1 MKKLSVAFITL
12 LLISACGGSSSN
24 SGGGTSTGNTAPLID
39 LSDNNFVVD
48 EGDTTIGTISAS
60 DADGDD
66 LTFSLQGEDEDAI
79 AIGSTSGALSFNSVT
94 DFEAAGD
101 FDEDNEYLVTVVVT
115 DGAASDARDLI
126 ITVKN
131 VIEAPTLSVTIAD
144 PVEENQQVIG
154 TYEASTEGTI
164 TITKTGED
172 EALIAL
178 TTSGSSGTIAFI
190 EAPDYETPTD
200 ADGDGVYKFTLTVT
214 NEADSVS
221 ENIAVTVTDVVE
233 NASDLFISEVTEG
246 TSYNKYV
253 EIYNGTGQ
261 DVSLADYA
269 LINTTN
275 APAVPGEYEYWNE
288 EIFGDA
294 TSIAD
299 SDVHVVCD
307 PRIDESLIHHC
318 DSYHRFLSN
327 GDDGFALVNGGTWV
341 DAIQDGDDAVNGE
354 IDEGEVTGYTII
366 DTVGNFDADPGSG
379 WDVCGVSAG
388 TKDHTLVKKQ
398 KTEGTADW
406 AVSAG
411 TSASDCHWI
420 VSDKITSED
429 PLSAQ
434 GNVGKHCFDD
444 SQTATVKIGTAAALT
459 AQENQ
464 TAVTAISA
472 ALGGAA
478 CSGATYSISGG
489 NDAALFAIG
498 ADTGLLTFATAPDF
512 ETATDADANGVY
524 EVEVTVTSGDVSD
537 SKALAVTVTDFV
549 GNPVF
554 KDSWDQGAATKA
566 DDTFTTSNVD
576 VGWEG
581 NANAEIFP
589 LTATPRGKI
598 TFKASVPSGGD
609 SSVKFKFEANPWPNN
624 NPSFETAT
632 VPLSGATEKTYAVT
646 YPNTGDSN
654 WNQFVMFLQTADEP
668 TVIKDV
674 EIGVANIEGK
684 FTSTWCAGAIHNA
697 DTSTYITDNADCGF
711 ANANGQLNKDHP
723 YTVSVVNTDVND
735 LTEHVEMLPV
745 SFKNGGNIT
754 FKASASA
761 DTKVRFKFEKNPW
774 PDVVPNFFTEY
785 VTVSGAEEAEYNIC
799 INPEETANADR
810 LYTSYILFL
819 GTLNQEVM
827 IKDVKL
833 VENATSVECPTLQP
847 YVFVPGKFGDATVD
861 TDTNTYNHETG
872 AFKYG
877 GFSHDDTVSIANGNL
892 GAYPLTFVEDGK
904 VTFNG
909 SVPGGGDNEVWFVF
923 ENAPYPNHNP
933 NFESSRVTVSGDTTA
948 AYEVTVPKQDA
959 DQTFS
964 SWILYITENGPPVTL
979 TDITLYADKKPEYY
993 CGVKDGGVEGGG
1005 GEADFCEAFGAGAV
1019 YDDEDSSYVWT
1030 VGADSWSGFANKDTS
1045 LHPLTLSGGATITF
1059 DASVPD
1065 GDVDVYFKFENE
1077 PHPNNTVFVDTDAVT
1092 VTGTTETTYT
1102 IIVPAQTG
1110 DKDVTYNNFLMYVEG
1125 NGKKVII
1132 KNVNLAPNTAY
1143 SE

>member
-24 SGGGTSTGNTAPLID
+24 SGGGTSTGNTAPLIN

-66 LTFSLQGEDEDAI
+66 LTFSLQGEDEDEI

-131 VIEAPTLSVTIAD
+131 VIEAPTLSVTIAT

-154 TYEASTEGTI
+154 TYETSTEGTI
-164 TITKTGED
+164 TISKTGED
-172 EALIAL
+172 EALIAF
-178 TTSGSSGTIAFI
+178 TTSGNSGTIAFI

-200 ADGDGVYKFTLTVT
+200 ADGDGVYKFTLTAT
-214 NEADSVS
+214 NEAAEVS

-246 TSYNKYV
+246 TSYNKYL

-269 LINTTN
+269 LINTN
-275 APAVPGEYEYWNE
+275 NGADVVGEYDYWPE
-288 EIFGDA
+288 DIFGDA

-307 PRIDESLIHHC
+307 PRIHESLIHHC
-318 DSYHRFLSN
+318 DSYHNFLSN
-327 GDDGFALVNGGTWV
+327 GDDGYALVKGGTWV

-354 IDEGEVTGYTII
+354 RDKGEVTGYTII
-366 DTVGNFDADPGSG
+366 DTVGDFGVDPGKG
-379 WDVCGVSAG
+379 WEVCGISNG
-388 TKDHTLVKKQ
+388 TQNHTLVKKQ
-398 KTEGTADW
+398 KIEGTADW
-406 AVSAG
+406 AASAG

-420 VSDKITSED
+420 VSDEITSAD

-464 TAVTAISA
+464 TVVTAISA

-478 CSGATYSISGG
+478 CTGATYSISGG
-489 NDAALFAIG
+489 NDAALFAIA

-554 KDSWDQGAATKA
+554 GGSWGSQATKDA
-566 DDTFTTSNVD
+566 DTYTTTDVGYGFPNENMEIYPLTSN
-576 VGWEG
+576 
-581 NANAEIFP
+581 
-589 LTATPRGKI
+589 PRGKI
-598 TFKASVPSGGD
+598 TFKASVPSGGE
-609 SSVKFKFEANPWPNN
+609 SSVRFKFEANPWPNV
-624 NPSFETAT
+624 NPNFYTDPVT
-632 VPLSGATEKTYAVT
+632 ISGATEKTYTVT
-646 YPNTGDSN
+646 YPNTGDQTYNS
-654 WNQFVMFLQTADEP
+654 FILFLDTANEA
-668 TVIKDV
+668 TVVKDV
-674 EIGVANIEGK
+674 VVGQANVTGSFVNK
-684 FTSTWCAGAIHNA
+684 WCDGAVFTEETM
-697 DTSTYITDNADCGF
+697 TYQTNDVTCGW
-711 ANANGQLNKDHP
+711 ANANGATQDPK
-723 YTVSVVNTDVND
+723 YT
-735 LTEHVEMLPV
+735 EFLPI

-754 FKASASA
+754 FTGSAA
-761 DTKVRFKFEKNPW
+761 AETKVRFKFEKDGWGANGNGEA
-774 PDVVPNFFTEY
+774 DTIPNFYSEFAK
-785 VTVSGAEEAEYNIC
+785 VSGEEAEYTIC
-799 INPEETANADR
+799 INPEADGNEAR
-810 LYTSYILFL
+810 TYNSYILFL
-819 GTLNQEVM
+819 GTVDSPVVV
-827 IKDVKL
+827 KDVKL

-847 YVFVPGKFGDATVD
+847 YVFLGSRFGDASVNA
-861 TDTNTYNHETG
+861 DTNTYNHETG
-872 AFKYG
+872 PFKYG
-877 GFSHDDTVSIANGNL
+877 GFSHDDTVSIAAGNL
-892 GAYPLTFVEDGK
+892 GAYPLTFAEDGK
-904 VTFNG
+904 ITFNG
-909 SVPGGGDNEVWFVF
+909 SVPGGGDNEVWFKF
-923 ENAPYPNHNP
+923 EYNPYPDVNP
-933 NFESSRVTVSGDTTA
+933 NFESTRVTVSGDETA
-948 AYEVTVPKQDA
+948 AYEVTVPKQAA

-964 SWILYITENGPPVTL
+964 SWLMYITENAPPVTL

-1005 GEADFCEAFGAGAV
+1005 GQADFCEAFGAGAV
-1019 YDDEDSSYVWT
+1019 YTEEDSSYVWT
-1030 VGADSWSGFANKDTS
+1030 VGADDWSGFANKDTS

-1059 DASVPD
+1059 DASAPE

-1077 PHPNNTVFVDTDAVT
+1077 PHPANTVIVDTDAVT
-1092 VTGTTETTYT
+1092 VTGSAEATYT
-1102 IIVPAQTG
+1102 ILVPAQTG

-1132 KNVNLAPNTAY
+1132 KNVNLEPTTAY